1 MIKIYVY
8 AEEISKD
15 WGVSKPKAYKILYKI
30 RDKGF
35 NSMEAFEKEIQK
47 ISFQKNEL
55 KQEFDKLSWEQ
66 KRIKEVVKY
75 IQICIIKREHYE
87 GHRKNPNDKIYMIMN
102 RKDIEA
108 YQKSYA
114 EIGVFETVPA
124 FEKYCIGRIE
134 GQIR

>member
-1 MIKIYVY
+1 MTINEIRELSL
-8 AEEISKD
+8 EELEVK
-15 WGVSKPKAYKILYKI
+15 V
-30 RDKGF
+30 
-35 NSMEAFEKEIQK
+35 
-47 ISFQKNEL
+47 NEL

-114 EIGVFETVPA
+114 EIGVFETVPE